1 MKENKPSALDTQIGG
16 THYKN
21 MKIQPLEF
29 ILANELGYAEG
40 AVIKYVCRW
49 KNKNGIED
57 LKKARHYLDVMIEN
71 EEKK

>member
-1 MKENKPSALDTQIGG
+1 MVRNKQKALDTQIGG
-16 THYKN
+16 SHYKN

-29 ILANELGYAEG
+29 ILANELEYAEG

-49 KNKNGIED
+49 KNKNGVED